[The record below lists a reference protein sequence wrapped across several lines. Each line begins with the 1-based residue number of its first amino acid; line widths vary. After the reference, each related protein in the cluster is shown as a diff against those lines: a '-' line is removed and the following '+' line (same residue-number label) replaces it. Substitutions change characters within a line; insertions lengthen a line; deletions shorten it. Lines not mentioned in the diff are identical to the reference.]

1 MVITTV
7 SFLFF
12 SLVALYLSQSFVT
25 GNLENLNGFIL
36 IAVILSGIFLVLQ
49 LKKEWG
55 CLKCKIKQNVYSL
68 NKNNA
73 LTILALIVGA
83 FITFYL
89 NHSIG
94 LGGVLAS
101 AVVGLLGAWTF
112 KSYAAAIYCGSFI
125 GMACSQIFSNPLY
138 LLVAA
143 LISGVVFVL
152 SVHMFVGFGGKL
164 GFTAFIGTFLAS
176 HIFQTPLR
184 TVDPLPGDRYLM
196 VFLFVILAGMA
207 TYMLQR
213 TVDMDAVSASAL
225 VGLTFAVVYPDPTNV
240 VVIAAFCATFTGMVS
255 YNRVKSY
262 SEMFFLSVLTGVMFI
277 AAFSLFDGSGGK
289 LGAIAFLTTVS
300 GIGMM
305 DFMRTVKRKINGY
318 QKSTITAEN

>member
-36 IAVILSGIFLVLQ
+36 ITVILSGVFLVLQ

-55 CLKCKIKQNVYSL
+55 CLKCKIKQQVHSF
-68 NKNNA
+68 NKKNG
-73 LTILALIVGA
+73 LTMLALIIGA
-83 FITFYL
+83 FVTFYI
-89 NHSIG
+89 NHSLG

-101 AVVGLLGAWTF
+101 AVVGLIGAWTF
-112 KSYAAAIYCGSFI
+112 KPYAAAIYCGSFI

-138 LLVAA
+138 LLGAS
-143 LISGVVFVL
+143 LISAAIFIL
-152 SVHMFVGFGGKL
+152 SLQLFVGFGGKL
-164 GFTAFIGTFLAS
+164 GFIAFIGTFLAS
-176 HIFQTPLR
+176 HIFQSPLR
-184 TVDPLPGDRYLM
+184 TVDPLPANRYLM
-196 VFLFVILAGMA
+196 VFLFVTLAGMA

-225 VGLTFAVVYPDPTNV
+225 VGLIFAVIHPDPTNV
-240 VVIAAFCATFTGMVS
+240 VIVAAFCGTFTGMVS
-255 YNRVKSY
+255 YNRVKTY
-262 SEMFFLSVLTGVMFI
+262 SEMLFLSVLTGVMFI

-300 GIGMM
+300 GIGML
-305 DFMRTVKRKINGY
+305 DFLRLIKRRINGY
-318 QKSTITAEN
+318 QKSTVTVEN